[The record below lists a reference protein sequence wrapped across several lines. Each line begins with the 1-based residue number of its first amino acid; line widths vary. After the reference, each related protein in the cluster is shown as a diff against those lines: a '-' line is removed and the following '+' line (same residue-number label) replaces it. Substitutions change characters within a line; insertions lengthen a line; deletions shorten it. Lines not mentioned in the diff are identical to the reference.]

1 MQDKLDFLETD
12 YIPTVE
18 ELTEIFKVND
28 FTIMHVYEE
37 SELTDDDKVGI
48 SYISD
53 LYNKPWDKL
62 AKEKGLK
69 GHISCYSKDNPLM
82 VLRNNSA
89 KVVSENVY
97 KLIDKYPDR
106 VGEILEQFATYFDE
120 PEKADKL
127 LNNGINTAMDVM
139 QFRELA
145 KQVQSTPAAEDFS
158 FKQQN
163 YPRIDF
169 ERKWYHTR
177 AKTTVESIEDLD
189 QHSVLSEDVEDVV
202 FSNMRIKNFWN
213 SLNDEDKM
221 ILHLTMQGLTQ
232 KEIAIKLGFADHSAV
247 SKRIKKLK
255 EKFLSTEK

>member
-1 MQDKLDFLETD
+1 
-12 YIPTVE
+12 
-18 ELTEIFKVND
+18 
-28 FTIMHVYEE
+28 
-37 SELTDDDKVGI
+37 
-48 SYISD
+48 
-53 LYNKPWDKL
+53 
-62 AKEKGLK
+62 
-69 GHISCYSKDNPLM
+69 M
-82 VLRNNSA
+82 VLKNNSA
-89 KVVSENVY
+89 RVVSENVY
-97 KLIDKYPDR
+97 KLIDEYPDR
-106 VGEILEQFATYFDE
+106 AEEILKQFASYFDQ
-120 PEKADKL
+120 PEKADEL

-145 KQVQSTPAAEDFS
+145 KEVQSAPAAEDFS

-189 QHSVLSEDVEDVV
+189 EQSVLAENVEDVV
-202 FSNMRIKNFWN
+202 FSNIRIKNFWN
-213 SLNDEDKM
+213 SLNDEDKI

-232 KEIAIKLGFADHSAV
+232 KEIANKLGFADHSAV